1 MAMTTYDIA
10 FTENPTFKTVTGL
23 TNKTWS
29 GTATSGR
36 AATEDQL
43 AALAAGI
50 ESDTNTVTTVAGSTN
65 INVTDAGTEG
75 NHAYTVATKDTIT
88 GLSNKTWSGT
98 ATSGR
103 AATED
108 QLAAAL
114 PVVAGG
120 TGIDS
125 VTPTTSQGKT
135 TYTVNAHEYEVT
147 TSDPN
152 IIITVTTA

>member
-1 MAMTTYDIA
+1 MAITTYDIA

-43 AALAAGI
+43 AA
-50 ESDTNTVTTVAGSTN
+50 
-65 INVTDAGTEG
+65 
-75 NHAYTVATKDTIT
+75 
-88 GLSNKTWSGT
+88 
-98 ATSGR
+98 
-103 AATED
+103 
-108 QLAAAL
+108 AL
-114 PVVAGG
+114 PVVAAG

-125 VTPTTSQGKT
+125 VTPTASQGKT